1 MKKIAI
7 IILSIIMIILTHRTS
22 YAYKQTK
29 NNLKSCIAPGCIH
42 TRKGDSLYC
51 SGHKCAVN
59 GCNNRKTTKSIYCN
73 IHKNSTAAKTME
85 TPKASPVASISKTK
99 TKQKTYDPYDA
110 CKYQDADS
118 FADDKFED
126 FFDYDDFEDEDEAY
140 EAAVEYWEDN
150 H

>member
-1 MKKIAI
+1 M
-7 IILSIIMIILTHRTS
+7 H
-22 YAYKQTK
+22 
-29 NNLKSCIAPGCIH
+29 KS
-42 TRKGDSLYC
+42 
-51 SGHKCAVN
+51 
-59 GCNNRKTTKSIYCN
+59 
-73 IHKNSTAAKTME
+73 STATKKMEIPKTSSAAPE
-85 TPKASPVASISKTK
+85 SKAK

-126 FFDYDDFEDEDEAY
+126 FFDYDDFEDEDEAH